1 MNKRKH
7 SSGRIVFLLDVDN
20 TLLDNDGVQADLRAS
35 KSRMSDAIA
44 LFCESATAYA
54 HAHFEDPPKI
64 ANWIWADVEKQ
75 KN

>member
-7 SSGRIVFLLDVDN
+7 SSGRIVFLLHVDN

-44 LFCESATAYA
+44 LFCESATAYG

-64 ANWIWADVEKQ
+64 ANWISADVNKQ

>member
-35 KSRMSDAIA
+35 NSRMSDAIV
-44 LFCESATAYA
+44 LFCESATAHA
-54 HAHFEDPPKI
+54 HAHFEDAPKI
-64 ANWIWADVEKQ
+64 ANWIWADVKKQ